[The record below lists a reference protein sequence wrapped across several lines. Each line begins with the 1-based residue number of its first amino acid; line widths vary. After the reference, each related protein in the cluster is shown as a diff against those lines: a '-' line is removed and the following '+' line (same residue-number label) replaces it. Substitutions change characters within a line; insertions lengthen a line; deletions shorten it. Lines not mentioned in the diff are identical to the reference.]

1 MQKDIMEREIAEIIK
16 GFRQDS
22 IEIEM
27 NQEHVHKWISQFSPD
42 TQNIILE
49 ETLHILKEWYF
60 PKDKINLFLDKMM
73 DYLKSENENATD
85 EEPMKDIYF
94 WNIQESGKSQSQL
107 VEMLNDRVNQKYG
120 CGIRT
125 GKLMSEKYYVYLD
138 DGLYT
143 GSRLRKDIKRC
154 IEMIPEGSRIDV
166 IYMIACQSGLDFS
179 KRILEE
185 LCKTKNIKINILRWR
200 EICNNKKI
208 KRHDNGVSYE
218 PIQDCL
224 WPSSK
229 LSKLPEISAYVEK
242 LEEIKGK
249 KVYYCFRNAGYKYTA
264 GIFSNLVNRD
274 IAEEEFLKK
283 GIAITQNIQEHKGLY
298 PLGYS
303 YQSKYQG
310 AKYYTQFMRN
320 AAPVENQVEY
330 SFELNTHN
338 RTLLDQIQNA
348 KRRSEALRKYP
359 GSFAETLVALQ
370 KERKLSNKQL
380 ADRSL
385 VGEKT
390 IQRLRNDEEY
400 PTSVQTVLAL
410 CVGLK
415 LPLPEAE
422 MFLGKTDFKLNS
434 LKGEGYIYQCVMG
447 ACAENSI
454 YEINEMLKENGITP
468 LGSDP
473 DLQ

>member
-125 GKLMSEKYYVYLD
+125 GKLISEKYYVYLD

-274 IAEEEFLKK
+274 IVEEEFLKK

-298 PLGYS
+298 PLGYNLTPS
-303 YQSKYQG
+303 LG
-310 AKYYTQFMRN
+310 F
-320 AAPVENQVEY
+320 
-330 SFELNTHN
+330 
-338 RTLLDQIQNA
+338 
-348 KRRSEALRKYP
+348 
-359 GSFAETLVALQ
+359 GSFCATDLNISNTCPIVLWWGNVIEKGNELDCWYPLLPRRISAKDINPFDADWTLQEAEDDGYDDVFDTCPDCGCGI
-370 KERKLSNKQL
+370 S
-380 ADRSL
+380 
-385 VGEKT
+385 
-390 IQRLRNDEEY
+390 LRND
-400 PTSVQTVLAL
+400 
-410 CVGLK
+410 G
-415 LPLPEAE
+415 
-422 MFLGKTDFKLNS
+422 G
-434 LKGEGYIYQCVMG
+434 
-447 ACAENSI
+447 
-454 YEINEMLKENGITP
+454 NGFCIMKCSGHRKVRQWT
-468 LGSDP
+468 
-473 DLQ
+473 

>member
-224 WPSSK
+224 
-229 LSKLPEISAYVEK
+229 
-242 LEEIKGK
+242 
-249 KVYYCFRNAGYKYTA
+249 
-264 GIFSNLVNRD
+264 
-274 IAEEEFLKK
+274 
-283 GIAITQNIQEHKGLY
+283 
-298 PLGYS
+298 
-303 YQSKYQG
+303 
-310 AKYYTQFMRN
+310 
-320 AAPVENQVEY
+320 
-330 SFELNTHN
+330 
-338 RTLLDQIQNA
+338 
-348 KRRSEALRKYP
+348 
-359 GSFAETLVALQ
+359 
-370 KERKLSNKQL
+370 
-380 ADRSL
+380 
-385 VGEKT
+385 
-390 IQRLRNDEEY
+390 
-400 PTSVQTVLAL
+400 
-410 CVGLK
+410 
-415 LPLPEAE
+415 
-422 MFLGKTDFKLNS
+422 
-434 LKGEGYIYQCVMG
+434 
-447 ACAENSI
+447 
-454 YEINEMLKENGITP
+454 
-468 LGSDP
+468 
-473 DLQ
+473 

>member
-73 DYLKSENENATD
+73 DYLKSENENAID

-274 IAEEEFLKK
+274 IVEEEFLKK

-298 PLGYS
+298 PLGYNLIPS
-303 YQSKYQG
+303 LG
-310 AKYYTQFMRN
+310 F
-320 AAPVENQVEY
+320 
-330 SFELNTHN
+330 
-338 RTLLDQIQNA
+338 
-348 KRRSEALRKYP
+348 
-359 GSFAETLVALQ
+359 GSFCATDLNISNTCPIVLWWGNVSWIVGILYYQEGLVPRILIHLMRIGLYKRQ
-370 KERKLSNKQL
+370 KMM
-380 ADRSL
+380 DMMMSL
-385 VGEKT
+385 TPAQIVG
-390 IQRLRNDEEY
+390 
-400 PTSVQTVLAL
+400 VV
-410 CVGLK
+410 
-415 LPLPEAE
+415 
-422 MFLGKTDFKLNS
+422 
-434 LKGEGYIYQCVMG
+434 
-447 ACAENSI
+447 
-454 YEINEMLKENGITP
+454 
-468 LGSDP
+468 
-473 DLQ
+473 

>member
-1 MQKDIMEREIAEIIK
+1 MLYERDYYLGLTETEEQQYEEITGRKFWEKRVSGFGRVNNFMAYPKAARMCKSLFPNNYLDVAELRDVERLEYANEEFLSLLDNTECTERSILNFIREKEYYNIIGSIIWGLSINIGNHGAYLFPEFQLGSSYKADYLLLGKSSGGFEFIFVELESPYGNITLKDGQLGAE
-16 GFRQDS
+16 FRDG
-22 IEIEM
+22 
-27 NQEHVHKWISQFSPD
+27 ISQ
-42 TQNIILE
+42 LE
-49 ETLHILKEWYF
+49 DWK
-60 PKDKINLFLDKMM
+60 
-73 DYLKSENENATD
+73 
-85 EEPMKDIYF
+85 
-94 WNIQESGKSQSQL
+94 
-107 VEMLNDRVNQKYG
+107 R
-120 CGIRT
+120 
-125 GKLMSEKYYVYLD
+125 YLD

-274 IAEEEFLKK
+274 IVEEEFLKK

-298 PLGYS
+298 PLGYNLTPS
-303 YQSKYQG
+303 LG
-310 AKYYTQFMRN
+310 F
-320 AAPVENQVEY
+320 
-330 SFELNTHN
+330 
-338 RTLLDQIQNA
+338 
-348 KRRSEALRKYP
+348 
-359 GSFAETLVALQ
+359 GSFCATDLNISNTCPIVLWWGNVIEKGNELDCWYPLLPRRISAKDINPFDADWTLQEAEDDGYDDVFDTCPDCGCGI
-370 KERKLSNKQL
+370 S
-380 ADRSL
+380 
-385 VGEKT
+385 
-390 IQRLRNDEEY
+390 LRNDGGNGF
-400 PTSVQTVLAL
+400 
-410 CVGLK
+410 CI
-415 LPLPEAE
+415 
-422 MFLGKTDFKLNS
+422 D
-434 LKGEGYIYQCVMG
+434 
-447 ACAENSI
+447 CAWNH
-454 YEINEMLKENGITP
+454 
-468 LGSDP
+468 
-473 DLQ
+473 

>member
-1 MQKDIMEREIAEIIK
+1 MSEEEKSYIINQADLYLSGKSLREIAEIIK

-125 GKLMSEKYYVYLD
+125 GKLISEKYYVYLD

-274 IAEEEFLKK
+274 IVEEEFLKK

-298 PLGYS
+298 PLGYNLTPS
-303 YQSKYQG
+303 LG
-310 AKYYTQFMRN
+310 F
-320 AAPVENQVEY
+320 
-330 SFELNTHN
+330 
-338 RTLLDQIQNA
+338 
-348 KRRSEALRKYP
+348 
-359 GSFAETLVALQ
+359 GSFCATDLNISNTCPIVLWWGNVIEKGNELDCWYPLLPRRISAKDINPFDADWTLQEAEDDGYDDVFDTCPDCGCGI
-370 KERKLSNKQL
+370 S
-380 ADRSL
+380 
-385 VGEKT
+385 
-390 IQRLRNDEEY
+390 LRNDGGNGF
-400 PTSVQTVLAL
+400 
-410 CVGLK
+410 CI
-415 LPLPEAE
+415 
-422 MFLGKTDFKLNS
+422 D
-434 LKGEGYIYQCVMG
+434 
-447 ACAENSI
+447 CAWNH
-454 YEINEMLKENGITP
+454 
-468 LGSDP
+468 
-473 DLQ
+473 

>member
-185 LCKTKNIKINILRWR
+185 LCKTKNNKINILRWR

-274 IAEEEFLKK
+274 IVEEEFLKK

-298 PLGYS
+298 PLGYNLTPS
-303 YQSKYQG
+303 LG
-310 AKYYTQFMRN
+310 F
-320 AAPVENQVEY
+320 
-330 SFELNTHN
+330 
-338 RTLLDQIQNA
+338 
-348 KRRSEALRKYP
+348 
-359 GSFAETLVALQ
+359 GSFCATDLNISNTSPIVLWWGNVIEKGNELDCWYPLLPRRISAKDINPFDADWTLQEAEDDGYDDVFDTCPDCGCGI
-370 KERKLSNKQL
+370 S
-380 ADRSL
+380 
-385 VGEKT
+385 
-390 IQRLRNDEEY
+390 LRNDGGNGF
-400 PTSVQTVLAL
+400 
-410 CVGLK
+410 CI
-415 LPLPEAE
+415 
-422 MFLGKTDFKLNS
+422 D
-434 LKGEGYIYQCVMG
+434 
-447 ACAENSI
+447 CAWNH
-454 YEINEMLKENGITP
+454 
-468 LGSDP
+468 
-473 DLQ
+473 